1 MTVRVER
8 LGGDDSDDGQVDGM
22 RLDNAPPGLAD
33 HRDSDMEQVLDEGP
47 SKSAIKREHHALQD
61 LARQLPRLPRAELE
75 TLALDDKTWE
85 AIDETAR
92 IKDKR
97 ALARHYK
104 RIANCLARLD
114 QEPLRILLA
123 RREQA
128 ERAASARHHQLERW
142 RERLIAEG
150 DAALGEFL
158 TQHPQAERQPLR
170 ALIRAAQRD
179 AERGRPDGSRKLFR
193 YLRDSVQLA
202 SDPEM

>member
-1 MTVRVER
+1 MKVSVEVI
-8 LGGDDSDDGQVDGM
+8 GQDDSDD
-22 RLDNAPPGLAD
+22 ALAD
-33 HRDSDMEQVLDEGP
+33 STQPKSAHPGRADGGDSDMEQAADLGP
-47 SKSAIKREHHALQD
+47 SKSAIKREHRALQD
-61 LARQLPRLPRAELE
+61 LAEQLLHLPRAELE
-75 TLALDDKTWE
+75 TLELDAKTWE

-114 QEPLRILLA
+114 QEPLKALLDK
-123 RREQA
+123 REQA
-128 ERAASARHHQLERW
+128 ERAAKARHHQLERW

-158 TQHPQAERQPLR
+158 TQHPHAERQPLR
-170 ALIRAAQRD
+170 ALIRSAQRD
-179 AERGRPDGSRKLFR
+179 AERGKPDGPRKLFR

-202 SDPEM
+202 SDP